1 MKILIKGIL
10 FLLLSLPIT
19 SIAQSTVS
27 GTVVDA
33 TGQMPIPG
41 VNVLVEGTSNG
52 TTTDFDGNYT
62 LTGVSEGATISFSY
76 LGFRTQTIP
85 FTGQSNIDVTLTED
99 AAELDAVVVVGYGTT
114 TKKDLTGSVSLVG
127 EKDFNKGNNVTAE
140 NLLNGRVAG
149 LTINTGGSPGASS
162 EIRIRGGASL
172 NASNSP
178 LIVID
183 GLPINNVA
191 SGGRSVLSSINPAD
205 IESFSVL
212 KDASAAAIYGNR
224 GANGVIIITTKKG
237 KQGLKVNFD
246 SQASVARLTDKIDIF
261 NANDYRSLI
270 NERFPDQTGFLGNAN
285 TDWQDAIYQDAFS
298 SQHNLSVSG
307 NIADILPT
315 RLSVSRADQEGL
327 RKTSSFE
334 RTTTSLSLNPRFF
347 DGALK
352 IDFNA
357 NLSWERNRFAPG
369 VEGGAFQFNPT
380 QPIYDPNSRY
390 GGYYE
395 YTNENGLALG
405 NVPRNP
411 VAQLMQTQDIASVR
425 RYYGNFKVYY
435 KLPFYEPLRAVVNLG
450 IDNSESDR
458 FFEIDRNSALG
469 TNALEGEELGVR
481 SDTDFK
487 SSNRLL
493 DAYLVHTKAFG
504 DFNTEITAG
513 YSYQIFEN
521 ENFTTGNVRDPNA
534 APPELTLDPDVVL
547 LAYFARGNFN
557 YKQKYFLSASIRRD
571 GTSRFG
577 EDERFGYFP
586 AISGAWQLSDED
598 FLKDS
603 NTVSLLKLRAGYG
616 ITGQQDIGS
625 AYDYLARYGL
635 GNTISQYQFGDQF
648 YTIGQPFYR
657 NAGIKWEEITEYNLG
672 LDYGFLNGKLS
683 GSLDFFRKE
692 SDDLLSQAPVPDG
705 VNFSNQGFQNI
716 GKFTTQGIEFVVD
729 YNLAYNEDFNWNVNY
744 NVTYIDREIDRLAFG
759 QDILVQGIAGGTGN
773 TIQVQ
778 RQGFAPNSFFVY
790 RQLYDTAGQPIEG
803 AYVDVNGDGI
813 LNDDD
818 KYIAGNGRADVTMG
832 FQSSMNYKNW
842 DFSFNMR
849 ASFGNDIYNNVNSGN
864 AQYGNVFRTVL
875 NNVPTQVLES
885 NFVNTPDVIL
895 SDYYLEDADFLRM
908 DNITLG
914 YTFDEDKIGKGSL
927 RLWTGVQNVF
937 VITDYSGLDPE
948 ITNNGVDNTIFPRGR
963 TFLFGLNYG
972 F

>member
-1 MKILIKGIL
+1 MKILLKGVLFFLL
-10 FLLLSLPIT
+10 FLPMI

-41 VNVLVEGTSNG
+41 VNVLVEGTTNG
-52 TTTDFDGNYT
+52 TTTDFDGKYT
-62 LTGVSEGATISFSY
+62 LNGVTDGATLSFSY
-76 LGFRTQTIP
+76 LGFRTQNIP
-85 FTGQSNIDVTLTED
+85 ITGQTNLDVTLTED

-114 TKKDLTGSVSLVG
+114 TKKDLTGSVSLLG

-149 LTINTGGSPGASS
+149 LTINTGGSPGAGS

-172 NASNSP
+172 NASNNP

-191 SGGRSVLSSINPAD
+191 NGGRSVLSSINPAD

-237 KQGLKVNFD
+237 KQGLKVNLD
-246 SQASVARLTDKIDIF
+246 SQTSVARLTDKIDIF
-261 NANDYRSLI
+261 NASDYRSLI
-270 NERFPDQTGFLGNAN
+270 NERFPERTNFLGTAN

-307 NIADILPT
+307 NLTENLPA
-315 RLSVSRADQEGL
+315 RLSIGRADQEGL

-334 RTTTSLSLNPRFF
+334 RTTTALSLNPRFF
-347 DGALK
+347 DGTLK

-357 NLSWERNRFAPG
+357 NMSWERNRFAPG

-395 YTNENGLALG
+395 YTDANGIALG

-425 RYYGNFKVYY
+425 RYYGNFKVDY

-450 IDNSESDR
+450 LDNSESDR
-458 FFEIDRNSALG
+458 FYEIDRNSALG

-481 SDTDFK
+481 SDTDYK

-504 DFNTEITAG
+504 DFNTEVTAG

-521 ENFTTGNVRDPNA
+521 QNFTTGNVRDPNA

-577 EDERFGYFP
+577 ESERFGYFP
-586 AISGAWQLSDED
+586 AVSGAWQLSDED

-603 NTVSLLKLRAGYG
+603 NTLSLLKIRAGYG

-635 GNTISQYQFGDQF
+635 GNTISQYQFGDQ
-648 YTIGQPFYR
+648 YYNIGQPFYR

-672 LDYGFLNGKLS
+672 LDYGFFNGKLS

-729 YNLAYNEDFNWNVNY
+729 YNLASTDDFNWNVNY
-744 NVTYIDREIDRLAFG
+744 NLTYIDREINRLAFG
-759 QDILVQGIAGGTGN
+759 QDILVQGISGGTGN
-773 TIQVQ
+773 TIAVH
-778 RQGFAPNSFFVY
+778 REGYAPFSFFTY
-790 RQLYDTAGQPIEG
+790 RQLYDTAGNPIEG

-818 KYIAGNGRADVTMG
+818 KYISGNGRADVTMG

-842 DFSFNMR
+842 DFSFNLR
-849 ASFGNDIYNNVNSGN
+849 ASFGNDIYNNVNSGS
-864 AQYGNVFRTVL
+864 AQYANVYRTVL

-885 NFVNTPDVIL
+885 NFQNTPDVL
-895 SDYYLEDADFLRM
+895 VSDYYIENADFLRM
-908 DNITLG
+908 DNLTLG
-914 YTFDEDKIGKGSL
+914 YTFDEDKMGKGTL

-937 VITDYSGLDPE
+937 VITDYSGIDPE